1 MSKTTTLARIRAHSP
16 CQEGWE
22 TLLKGLGKSRAD
34 DKPLAYSRIL
44 EINGLDDALWCARA
58 EPQYPWRELAIIYAE
73 GVRHLMTDQRLLDCL
88 EVVRRHCQGLAT
100 DQELAA
106 ARAAASAAT
115 IAAARA
121 AASAATIA
129 AASAATIA
137 AAGDA
142 AWASA
147 GAAAWASA
155 GAASWAGA
163 LAGAAS
169 WAGALAG
176 ADSWARAAAGDA
188 ARAAARVT
196 ALSKQAEQFLKFVE
210 D

>member
-1 MSKTTTLARIRAHSP
+1 MSKTTTLARIRAQAP

-22 TLLKGLGKSRAD
+22 KLLKGLGKTQAD

-106 ARAAASAAT
+106 AWASAGASAGAAT

-121 AASAATIA
+121 AAGDSAGAAASAAAWASAGAAAWA

-137 AAGDA
+137 AAG
-142 AWASA
+142 
-147 GAAAWASA
+147 AAAWA
-155 GAASWAGA
+155 AAS
-163 LAGAAS
+163 AATI
-169 WAGALAG
+169 
-176 ADSWARAAAGDA
+176 AAAGDA

>member
-1 MSKTTTLARIRAHSP
+1 MSKTTTLARIRAQAP

-22 TLLKGLGKSRAD
+22 KLLKGLGKTQAD

-106 ARAAASAAT
+106 AG
-115 IAAARA
+115 AAARA
-121 AASAATIA
+121 AAWAAAWASAGA
-129 AASAATIA
+129 AASA
-137 AAGDA
+137 A

-155 GAASWAGA
+155 GDS
-163 LAGAAS
+163 AGAAAS
-169 WAGALAG
+169 AATI
-176 ADSWARAAAGDA
+176 AAAGDA